1 MTTYPE
7 VSRTPAGKILIQ
19 TDTADV
25 RVTPAQL
32 EAVTLLTDPHAV
44 TVTLAKALRLARLAP
59 CQQADSDGYRCGDN
73 PVDEDSQGRSRCEY
87 HQVKAAER
95 RQLIGG
101 AR

>member
-1 MTTYPE
+1 MTT

-19 TDTADV
+19 TDTV
-25 RVTPAQL
+25 EEYVTPAQL
-32 EAVTLLTDPHAV
+32 EAVALLTDPHAV

-59 CQQADSDGYRCGDN
+59 CQQQDSDGYRCGDN

>member
-1 MTTYPE
+1 MTT

-19 TDTADV
+19 TDTV
-25 RVTPAQL
+25 EEYVTPAQL
-32 EAVTLLTDPHAV
+32 EAVALLTDPTAV

-59 CQQADSDGYRCGDN
+59 CQQTVYGSPCGQD
-73 PVDEDSQGRSRCEY
+73 PIDEDSQGRSRCEY
-87 HQVKAAER
+87 HQVKAAAR